1 MNGTPSCSLNDAM
14 AVYVCCAGPMI
25 LRDRMLQMMPNVA
38 LAIHLL
44 NERYNPSSFW
54 KPYIGKKHVYNV
66 VDDVYFHIHLYMKE
80 GPSCLPSSVFLL
92 YFPSNF
98 ILVLLSPHYQRFSH
112 TASLFPC
119 PSVGPTWSCCKALP
133 ASVSGLCFFQA
144 CDLEAISHMCMWML
158 RRLYCMCTNMQ
169 SPS

>member
-1 MNGTPSCSLNDAM
+1 MYWMSGTPSCTLYDTM
-14 AVYVCCAGPMI
+14 ATYVSFAGPMI

-54 KPYIGKKHVYNV
+54 KPYIGKQHVHVCNV
-66 VDDVYFHIHLYMKE
+66 VDDVYSHTQSKAPHF
-80 GPSCLPSSVFLL
+80 CLLSFLLL
-92 YFPSNF
+92 YFLSNLTL
-98 ILVLLSPHYQRFSH
+98 ILLSPHYQRFSH

-133 ASVSGLCFFQA
+133 ASVSSSLCFFQA
-144 CDLEAISHMCMWML
+144 C
-158 RRLYCMCTNMQ
+158 N
-169 SPS
+169 PSGCW